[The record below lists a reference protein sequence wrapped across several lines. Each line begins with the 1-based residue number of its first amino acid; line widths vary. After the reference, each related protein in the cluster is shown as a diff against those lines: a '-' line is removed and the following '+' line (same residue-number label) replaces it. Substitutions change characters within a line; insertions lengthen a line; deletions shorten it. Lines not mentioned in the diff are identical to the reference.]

1 MFFQLSGHWHYKG
14 AGNGRGWELMCLIV
28 LFRGLLVSPELLIC
42 YVRRGS
48 FRLAPLGEFGMSTRF
63 VDNGHFNYMFVY
75 DLYDFL
81 EWMVFS
87 MLFLNGHWH
96 YMGVGNG
103 RGCELMCLQYVVPR
117 IASFSGLGDLYG
129 NRQF

>member
-48 FRLAPLGEFGMSTRF
+48 FRLAPLGEFGMSTR
-63 VDNGHFNYMFVY
+63 
-75 DLYDFL
+75 
-81 EWMVFS
+81 WSMVILITCSCMICIIF
-87 MLFLNGHWH
+87 
-96 YMGVGNG
+96 
-103 RGCELMCLQYVVPR
+103 
-117 IASFSGLGDLYG
+117 
-129 NRQF
+129 